1 MILCTM
7 KWIIL
12 SLFLIA
18 LIHYLYTF
26 LKNMLTVPKIKDL
39 IHKPQEQYNELL
51 KNVVNVPPPPPPAP
65 ANNAESETAE
75 LYTELQK
82 YMEEMNKGK

>member
-1 MILCTM
+1 M

-39 IHKPQEQYNELL
+39 IHKPQEQYSELL
-51 KNVVNVPPPPPPAP
+51 KNVVNAPLPPAP
-65 ANNAESETAE
+65 APVNTAESETAE
-75 LYTELQK
+75 MYTELQK

>member
-1 MILCTM
+1 MFLCTV

-51 KNVVNVPPPPPPAP
+51 KNVVNVPAP
-65 ANNAESETAE
+65 VNNAESETADM
-75 LYTELQK
+75 YSELQK